1 MFPLYK
7 ISLDHGPD
15 ASWHARSP
23 LMSHGILSQQTDDT
37 GVNIYRSP
45 EAWSIQRNPRSC
57 IDLAKIVRLTK
68 IRHSKIGQGQGRQH
82 RHEGG
87 SFRGQPDHRGSFK
100 LPSCRG
106 STVDNPRIGPLWGAT
121 QFL

>member
-37 GVNIYRSP
+37 GVNIYRSR

-82 RHEGG
+82 RHEGRVM
-87 SFRGQPDHRGSFK
+87 SRTARP
-100 LPSCRG
+100 
-106 STVDNPRIGPLWGAT
+106 PRFI
-121 QFL
+121 